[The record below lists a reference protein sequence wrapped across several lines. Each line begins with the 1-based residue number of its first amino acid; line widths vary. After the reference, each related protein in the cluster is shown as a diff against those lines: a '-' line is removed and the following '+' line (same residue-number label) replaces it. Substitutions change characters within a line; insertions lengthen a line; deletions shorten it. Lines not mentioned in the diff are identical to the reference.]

1 MVCAHLWAKRELR
14 TSFGLAR
21 ECRARTRRGLG
32 LDNRRATLTDIA
44 AKAKVSKTTVDRV
57 LNGRDGVKERTRN
70 QVLSAA
76 ISLGYLSQVE
86 AGVPKVIDVEELPAR
101 APIVEPAS
109 PLVLDF
115 VLPGGANMFITM
127 LAAGLTRAAHKEGVE
142 ARVRSIKGF
151 DPEALAEVL
160 SGLAGQSQGIGVIG
174 VDHPA
179 VREAI
184 RNVARSGVPVL
195 TLVSDISNVATAG
208 YVGIDNRT
216 AGRLAGHLLGR
227 FVGKR
232 AGSVALFAGA
242 LAYRGHEEREMGF
255 RHVLQE
261 RYPNLAIAV
270 HREIQ
275 DDPTRAYAEAK
286 AVLSELPDL
295 VGLYNIGA
303 GNRGVGQALSESGR
317 AGDIVFVGHDLSE
330 HTRRLLLSGVM
341 DVAIDQNPEA
351 LARLSVQR
359 LVAAVR
365 GEVLAPLSPLPVLP
379 VFSENIPADFGD

>member
-1 MVCAHLWAKRELR
+1 MP
-14 TSFGLAR
+14 
-21 ECRARTRRGLG
+21 RAEPSGVE

-57 LNGRDGVKERTRN
+57 LNGRDGVKERTRT
-70 QVLSAA
+70 QVLSTAVA
-76 ISLGYLSQVE
+76 LGYLTEEE
-86 AGVPKVIDVEELPAR
+86 AGLQKPAVAIEATAD
-101 APIVEPAS
+101 APPAVS
-109 PLVLDF
+109 ARPAVLDF
-115 VLPGGANMFITM
+115 VLPGGANTFMTM
-127 LAAGLTRAAHKEGVE
+127 LATGIVRAAQKEGVE

-151 DPEALAEVL
+151 DSEALAQVL
-160 SGLAGQSQGIGVIG
+160 SGLVGKSEGIGVIG
-174 VDHPA
+174 IDHPT

-184 RNVARSGVPVL
+184 RSVVRSGVPVL

-232 AGSVALFAGA
+232 SGSVALFAGA

-255 RHVLQE
+255 RHILQE
-261 RYPNLAIAV
+261 RFPNLAIAV

-286 AVLSELPDL
+286 AVLADLPDL

-303 GNRGVGQALSESGR
+303 GNRGIGQALSESGR
-317 AGDIVFVGHDLSE
+317 AGEIVFVGHDLSE

-341 DVAIDQNPEA
+341 DVAIDQNPDS

-359 LVAAVR
+359 LIAAVR
-365 GEVLAPLSPLPVLP
+365 GDVLPPLSPLPVLP
-379 VFSENIPADFGD
+379 VFSENIPADFEDP

>member
-1 MVCAHLWAKRELR
+1 MGSLGA
-14 TSFGLAR
+14 
-21 ECRARTRRGLG
+21 CRAQTRRGLE

-44 AKAKVSKTTVDRV
+44 DKAKVSKTTVDRV

-70 QVLSAA
+70 QVLSVA
-76 ISLGYLSQVE
+76 ISLGYLSEQE
-86 AGVPKVIDVEELPAR
+86 AGLPKTIAPPEQSNPPQSAEPVP
-101 APIVEPAS
+101 

-115 VLPGGANMFITM
+115 VLPGGANMFISM
-127 LAAGLTRAAHKEGVE
+127 LAAGLTRAAQKEGVE

-160 SGLAGQSQGIGVIG
+160 SGLEGKSQGIGVIG

-232 AGSVALFAGA
+232 TGSVALFAGA

-261 RYPNLAIAV
+261 RYPGLTIAV

-365 GEVLAPLSPLPVLP
+365 GEVLPPLSPLPVLP

>member
-1 MVCAHLWAKRELR
+1 ME
-14 TSFGLAR
+14 
-21 ECRARTRRGLG
+21 

-44 AKAKVSKTTVDRV
+44 ARAKVSKTTVDRV
-57 LNGRDGVKERTRN
+57 LNGREGVKERTRT
-70 QVLSAA
+70 QVLSIAVA
-76 ISLGYLSQVE
+76 LGYLTEQEAGLHKAAVAVE
-86 AGVPKVIDVEELPAR
+86 ASEETPPTVT
-101 APIVEPAS
+101 APRSAT
-109 PLVLDF
+109 LDF
-115 VLPGGANMFITM
+115 VLPGGSNTFMTM
-127 LAAGLTRAAHKEGVE
+127 LATGITRAAQREGVE

-151 DPEALAEVL
+151 DSEALAEVL
-160 SGLAGQSQGIGVIG
+160 SGLAGKSEGIGVIG

-184 RNVARSGVPVL
+184 RNVVRSGVPVL
-195 TLVSDISNVATAG
+195 TLVSDISNVATVG

-216 AGRLAGHLLGR
+216 AGRLAGHLLAR
-227 FVGKR
+227 FVGKQT
-232 AGSVALFAGA
+232 GSVALFAGA

-255 RHVLQE
+255 RHILQE
-261 RYPNLAIAV
+261 RYPNLSIAV

-286 AVLSELPDL
+286 AVLSDLPDL

-303 GNRGVGQALSESGR
+303 GNRGMGQALSESGR

-341 DVAIDQNPEA
+341 DVAIDQNPDA

-359 LVAAVR
+359 LAAVVR
-365 GEVLAPLSPLPVLP
+365 GETLPALAPLPVLP
-379 VFSENIPADFGD
+379 VFSENIPADFED

>member
-1 MVCAHLWAKRELR
+1 
-14 TSFGLAR
+14 
-21 ECRARTRRGLG
+21 
-32 LDNRRATLTDIA
+32 
-44 AKAKVSKTTVDRV
+44 
-57 LNGRDGVKERTRN
+57 
-70 QVLSAA
+70 
-76 ISLGYLSQVE
+76 
-86 AGVPKVIDVEELPAR
+86 
-101 APIVEPAS
+101 
-109 PLVLDF
+109 
-115 VLPGGANMFITM
+115 M
-127 LAAGLTRAAHKEGVE
+127 LAAGLTRAAQKEGVE

-160 SGLAGQSQGIGVIG
+160 SGLEGKSQGIGVIG

-232 AGSVALFAGA
+232 TGSVALFAGA

-261 RYPNLAIAV
+261 RYPSLTIAV

-303 GNRGVGQALSESGR
+303 GQSG
-317 AGDIVFVGHDLSE
+317 G
-330 HTRRLLLSGVM
+330 SGK
-341 DVAIDQNPEA
+341 
-351 LARLSVQR
+351 R
-359 LVAAVR
+359 
-365 GEVLAPLSPLPVLP
+365 
-379 VFSENIPADFGD
+379 